1 MSDDDLR
8 DATRELHADA
18 LLAMEGGRVDW
29 FRDVSHAYREV
40 LGAFPR
46 AWARYGLK
54 LDEGLVRGP
63 GLFQYGAID
72 GVVSDLYEQ
81 MRLAAQMPNREFAA
95 ILAGLPFG
103 VAVDTVDYGST
114 GLVAKMG
121 DVLVNGYLIGHG
133 GAVGSSAAILAGHC
147 SNHLLQLVDL
157 IFAPRIEKSELKLA
171 DRLDAAEAT
180 RALFLSIS
188 ALLKGLID
196 EADEAEFSRIDDE
209 WSDPLRTFY
218 PEVHA
223 PVPALIERMVEEYGA
238 DDPRTKNAEAASADV
253 AELVAARDSLL
264 QIRSLH
270 RIGLLMWTIHKS
282 AAPHGLPAHAVIFR
296 KLRSHFSDA
305 PGFSSLMGR
314 ALRAEFDDHVPW
326 SIWFSAELP
335 SGRVH
340 TIPTQEKLLAAYA
353 VNLMTLVSPDSA
365 GPALPAEEW
374 ISDYRDRIATSI
386 ESASGDAE
394 LMSFLSIDKAPDRG
408 ATVFQMVSRAADGW
422 RQIQRERDREA
433 PLNPDKVERF
443 RTSLISAWRD
453 NSLVRPLLRY
463 GGPSARPVRKLKGLE
478 GQYGLD
484 PLIPKEL
491 FVATSRVVGIEM
503 NAADIGLELV
513 SFEEDQLMDR
523 LSSAPS
529 LRTRQSEPFRS
540 VVERALSVVRA
551 NEDDKTCILLPLS
564 AWRAVDTLGLR
575 INFGPTPDPPAD
587 LGTNAGISNWY
598 QGEFLRSPVLTLRG
612 VPEDK
617 AFVIN
622 LPRFLSWTSLEI
634 EGEEMLVQLV
644 DFDQVSAEAL
654 AHDQP
659 KLYVDKVGE
668 DIDARVAR
676 IREQVHLHVRGRL
689 VIRVADRRG
698 GRWVRVPDSLRQ

>member
-1 MSDDDLR
+1 M
-8 DATRELHADA
+8 
-18 LLAMEGGRVDW
+18 
-29 FRDVSHAYREV
+29 
-40 LGAFPR
+40 
-46 AWARYGLK
+46 
-54 LDEGLVRGP
+54 
-63 GLFQYGAID
+63 
-72 GVVSDLYEQ
+72 VSDLYEQ

-103 VAVDTVDYGST
+103 VAVDSVEYGST

-133 GAVGSSAAILAGHC
+133 GAEGSSAAILSGHC

-157 IFAPRIEKSELKLA
+157 IFAPRIEKTELELS

-180 RALFLSIS
+180 RALFWSIS
-188 ALLKGLID
+188 ALLKALID

-218 PEVHA
+218 PEIHA
-223 PVPALIERMVEEYGA
+223 PVPALVERMIEEYGA
-238 DDPRTKNAEAASADV
+238 DDPRTKDAEAVAAEAAQ
-253 AELVAARDSLL
+253 LVAARDSLL
-264 QIRSLH
+264 RIRSLH
-270 RIGLLMWTIHKS
+270 RVGLLMWTIHKS
-282 AAPHGLPAHAVIFR
+282 GPPNGLPGNGVIFR

-335 SGRVH
+335 TGRVH

-365 GPALPAEEW
+365 GPVLPAEEW
-374 ISDYRDRIATSI
+374 ISDYRDRVATSI
-386 ESASGDAE
+386 ESTSNDAE
-394 LMSFLSIDKAPDRG
+394 LMTFLSIDKAADRG
-408 ATVFQMVSRAADGW
+408 ATVLQMVSRAADGW

-433 PLNPDKVERF
+433 PVDPDKVERF
-443 RTSLISAWRD
+443 RTRLISAWRD

-463 GGPSARPVRKLKGLE
+463 GGPSYRAVTRLKPVE
-478 GQYGLD
+478 GEYGLD
-484 PLIPKEL
+484 PMIPKEL
-491 FVATSRVVGIEM
+491 FLATSRVVGIEM
-503 NAADIGLELV
+503 NAADIGIELV
-513 SFEEDQLMDR
+513 SFEEDQLVDR
-523 LSSAPS
+523 LNSAPS
-529 LRTRQSEPFRS
+529 LRTRQAEPFRS
-540 VVERALSVVRA
+540 VIERALILVRPH
-551 NEDDKTCILLPLS
+551 EDDKTCILLPLS

-575 INFGPTPDPPAD
+575 TNFGPTPDPPPD
-587 LGTNAGISNWY
+587 LATNAGIANWY
-598 QGEFLRSPVLTLRG
+598 QGDFLGSPVLTLRG

-617 AFVIN
+617 AFVVN
-622 LPRFLSWTSLEI
+622 LPRFLSWTSLEV

-644 DFDQVSAEAL
+644 DFDRDSAEAL
-654 AHDQP
+654 ARDQP
-659 KLYVDKVGE
+659 RLYLDKVGE

-676 IREQVHLHVRGRL
+676 IREHVHLHVRGRL
-689 VIRVADRRG
+689 VIRVADRRN